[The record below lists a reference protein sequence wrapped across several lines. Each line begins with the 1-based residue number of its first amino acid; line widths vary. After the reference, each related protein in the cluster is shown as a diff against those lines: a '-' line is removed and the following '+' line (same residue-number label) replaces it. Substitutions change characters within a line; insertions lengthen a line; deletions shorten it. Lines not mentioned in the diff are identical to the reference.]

1 MSKKTNVI
9 LAGEGARNIERCAEC
24 LRSNDCEVK
33 IIEKDGR
40 KLINAAL
47 AEKPDAVVMDA
58 FMANLDALGV
68 LEEAGSE
75 FRRNKTLTFVMSSVE
90 NPLFEEEVLA
100 AGADYYFLKPFDY
113 SFVADRVAKMAKWN
127 NRGEE
132 TSKIHPL
139 TNMEG
144 LVFILDPIDGTM
156 NFVKQKRNF
165 ASMIAVYYNNRPLLG
180 YIYDIIRDE
189 LYWGGPVYDAV
200 YCNDYQLAIPTDSIL
215 SEGLVQLCRPF
226 VMNDSYGFRRVVDAS
241 AGLRM
246 YGCAGLEFI
255 NVLTGRCIC

>member
-1 MSKKTNVI
+1 MRDFQGIDANVKDWLRKAREIILDSFNLSLDVETKSGPTDLVTNVDKEVERFYIQQIQNAYPEAKI
-9 LAGEGARNIERCAEC
+9 L
-24 LRSNDCEVK
+24 
-33 IIEKDGR
+33 
-40 KLINAAL
+40 
-47 AEKPDAVVMDA
+47 
-58 FMANLDALGV
+58 
-68 LEEAGSE
+68 
-75 FRRNKTLTFVMSSVE
+75 
-90 NPLFEEEVLA
+90 
-100 AGADYYFLKPFDY
+100 
-113 SFVADRVAKMAKWN
+113 
-127 NRGEE
+127 GEE

-200 YCNDYQLAIPTDSIL
+200 YCNDYQLATPTDSIL
-215 SEGLVQLCRPF
+215 SEGLVQLCRSF

-255 NVLTGRCIC
+255 NVLTGRCICYASALRPWDLAAGKILAETLDLVVETIDVKETNMLSSKVVLVATKNAEKDITKLISI